1 MTHHYLSPESFV
13 LENRLS
19 HQYWHLV
26 GHRTELPVDN
36 DFLLLNWADGE
47 IVLFN
52 DHGNIVA
59 FDNLCPH
66 RGTRFFVEDHG
77 NHPAHCAYHGW
88 RYDAGRI
95 HIPEPQRFTPCDLAK
110 AHLNE
115 FRLEWCAD
123 FIFIGVAP
131 IMTLSEQLRDT
142 EQVLEEISFNIAG
155 RFDFNRYA
163 FECNWRVALENALE
177 PYHIDMVHPNS
188 LGTLRLGEGE
198 NTFHGLNSIW
208 RAPVENSRI
217 DKQLRA
223 MSRLFNIDYQ
233 YEGYQ
238 SLYIF
243 PYAMLS
249 STYGYSYSLQNFF
262 PARDPART
270 HFVSRLLTAPVV
282 PERLAT
288 AQTFFES
295 TAQINRKVFD
305 EDHQICKRIPTQA
318 LQSHLILADNE
329 AKVRHFRESLASVG
343 D

>member
-1 MTHHYLSPESFV
+1 M
-13 LENRLS
+13 LEQRLS
-19 HQYWHLV
+19 RQYWYLI
-26 GHRTELPVDN
+26 GHRTELLADN

-66 RGTRFFVEDHG
+66 RGTRFFVDAHG
-77 NHPAHCAYHGW
+77 NQPAHCPYHGW
-88 RYDAGRI
+88 RFEQGTV
-95 HIPEPQRFTPCDLAK
+95 HVPQPERFAPCDLAK
-110 AHLNE
+110 AKLNE
-115 FRLEWCAD
+115 FRVEWCAD
-123 FIFIGVAP
+123 FMFIGIEP
-131 IMTLSEQLRDT
+131 IMSLSDQLGET
-142 EQVLEEISFNIAG
+142 ETVLEEISFNIAG
-155 RFDFNRYA
+155 RYDFNHYP

-188 LGTLRLGEGE
+188 LGTLRLEEGE
-198 NTFHGLNSIW
+198 NVFHGINSIW
-208 RAPVENSRI
+208 RAPVGNSRV

-223 MSRLFNIDYQ
+223 MSRLFSIDYR

-243 PYAMLS
+243 PFAMLS

-262 PARDPART
+262 PSNDPERT
-270 HFVSRLLTAPVV
+270 HFASRLLTAPVV

-295 TAQINRKVFD
+295 TAQINRKVFA
-305 EDHQICKRIPTQA
+305 EDHQICRRIPTRA
-318 LQSHLILADNE
+318 LETHLTLADNE
-329 AKVRHFRESLASVG
+329 AKVRHFRESLASVSSMPSVR
-343 D
+343 